1 MRAANAQHL
10 INKCD
15 RIAHIFPAGRFE
27 RYDVAAQQAGQPS
40 HSIFASG
47 RAQVNF
53 YAIVHD
59 CSGIWPASGVS
70 TLSTLCLRQQPIHFR
85 NEVVVIRR
93 QSPRRKTQQESGDE
107 SDSCNR
113 YDRNPHDE
121 VTCLKVVPFRKN
133 P

>member
-1 MRAANAQHL
+1 MRAANAQQL

-15 RIAHIFPAGRFE
+15 RITHIFPGGRFE
-27 RYDVAAQQAGQPS
+27 RYDVADQQAGQPS
-40 HSIFASG
+40 HSIFATG

-53 YAIVHD
+53 CAIVHD
-59 CSGIWPASGVS
+59 CCCIRPASGVS

-85 NEVVVIRR
+85 NEILVIRR
-93 QSPRRKTQQESGDE
+93 QSPRRKAQQEPGDE

-121 VTCLKVVPFRKN
+121 VTCLKVVPFRKT

>member
-10 INKCD
+10 INERN
-15 RIAHIFPAGRFE
+15 RIAHIFPGGSFE
-27 RYDVAAQQAGQPS
+27 RYDVAAQQAGQSS
-40 HSIFASG
+40 HSIVAAG

-59 CSGIWPASGVS
+59 CSCIWPASGVS

-93 QSPRRKTQQESGDE
+93 QLPRRKTQQEPGDE
-107 SDSCNR
+107 SDGCNR
-113 YDRNPHDE
+113 YDRNPHGE
-121 VTCLKVVPFRKN
+121 ESIFKVVPFRKN